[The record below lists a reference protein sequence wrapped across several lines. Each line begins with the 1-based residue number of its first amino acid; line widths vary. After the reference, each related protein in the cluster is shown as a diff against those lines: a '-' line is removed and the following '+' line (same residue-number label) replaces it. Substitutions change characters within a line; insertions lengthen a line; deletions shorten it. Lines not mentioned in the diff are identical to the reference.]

1 MEREAAPAL
10 LQTALIAAVMGVFL
24 AVAAGGLSSPAQC
37 AADLPRAR
45 WSSHDLTI
53 LQGCWHR
60 RSVLE
65 TRTLGGDGRRQ
76 VASWVFCFGNHGEGQ
91 QTVVW
96 TDGASCS
103 SAAHALFHAD
113 DMLEVDT
120 QVCERP
126 FYTLLPM
133 SMACRWRDSR
143 QADCPA
149 YLAGFRPIGGW
160 PGGFHPGLF
169 ER

>member
-1 MEREAAPAL
+1 MGRQAAPPL
-10 LQTALIAAVMGVFL
+10 LRTALAAAVMGVSL
-24 AVAAGGLSSPAQC
+24 AAVASGLSSPAQC
-37 AADLPRAR
+37 EADLPHAR
-45 WSSHDLTI
+45 WSSHDLTM
-53 LQGCWHR
+53 LRGCWHR
-60 RSVLE
+60 RTTME
-65 TRTLGGDGRRQ
+65 TRTLSGGDRRQ
-76 VASWVFCFGNHGEGQ
+76 VAIWRFCFGQDGVGQ

-103 SAAHALFHAD
+103 SAARAHFHAD

-120 QVCERP
+120 QVCQRA

-143 QADCPA
+143 RADCPA
-149 YLAGFRPIGGW
+149 YLAGFRFIGGW